1 MNSSKQSHWKCL
13 HWLRCCLPPVP
24 LSRPNSPVDTVV
36 LDGSSSARNLNSATD
51 VATDEAGQ
59 TEIGLESMI
68 KDFSILEVSQ
78 VAGESD
84 FSFSCS
90 EVPST
95 LQEPP
100 LESFISRESVEIGTE
115 ESADC
120 SLSLYDMLRTQ
131 ALTGPLGASIR
142 PRKPAAPSGKRDG
155 RGRKYNPG
163 ASRVLADLI
172 RPTQA

>member
-1 MNSSKQSHWKCL
+1 M
-13 HWLRCCLPPVP
+13 
-24 LSRPNSPVDTVV
+24 V
-36 LDGSSSARNLNSATD
+36 LEGSSSARNLNTD
-51 VATDEAGQ
+51 VATEEARQ

-95 LQEPP
+95 VQDPP
-100 LESFISRESVEIGTE
+100 LESFISRESVERAE

-120 SLSLYDMLRTQ
+120 SLSLYELLKTQ
-131 ALTGPLGASIR
+131 PLTGPFGTNIR
-142 PRKPAAPSGKRDG
+142 PRKPEAPTGKRDG

-172 RPTQA
+172 RQTQT